1 VCKLIRT
8 KSDVL
13 TLVLKAEYVNEVFA
27 RNAAKVEEKEE
38 RRRPA
43 LTADAR

>member
-13 TLVLKAEYVNEVFA
+13 ALVLKAQYVNEVFA
-27 RNAAKVEEKEE
+27 RNAFGPKAMEE
-38 RRRPA
+38 RPRPA
-43 LTADAR
+43 PAVDAR